1 MPVAGP
7 GESPGR
13 TSVGGMRSVTT
24 GPSRYSDDSVRQ
36 RMDALFGP
44 EQQSTRPAA
53 VRRIHPAP
61 GPPHPPAGHV
71 APGDDAPDELP
82 AAARPSAAAP
92 PPFLPPP
99 SLPLPPAPPPSL
111 PSASRPPAAG
121 ARRVRTVLAGRLPLA
136 FQERLD
142 LDRRALV
149 GLSVLL
155 VLALGYGA
163 QHFWA
168 GRPEPVAV
176 PVADGAAA
184 AGSPPPAPAGP
195 GPTASASGPGPS
207 PGASRPTGLVVDV
220 AGKVREPGLRTLPP
234 DARVQ
239 DAVQAAGGPLAGTDL
254 TTLNLARLLTDGEEV
269 VVGAPAAAP
278 GVAGGGA
285 GPAAGAPISLNSAT
299 AEQLDALPGIGPV
312 LAQRII
318 QYRDQHGGFRSV
330 DQLRQVSGFGERRLK
345 DLRAV
350 LRP

>member
-1 MPVAGP
+1 
-7 GESPGR
+7 
-13 TSVGGMRSVTT
+13 MRSVTT
-24 GPSRYSDDSVRQ
+24 GPTRSSDDSVRQ

-44 EQQSTRPAA
+44 EQQPTRPAA
-53 VRRIHPAP
+53 VRHIRPVPEPPRPPVDPVDPPDAAP
-61 GPPHPPAGHV
+61 PPQPP
-71 APGDDAPDELP
+71 P
-82 AAARPSAAAP
+82 PSAAA
-92 PPFLPPP
+92 
-99 SLPLPPAPPPSL
+99 S
-111 PSASRPPAAG
+111 
-121 ARRVRTVLAGRLPLA
+121 RRVRASALAGRLPLA
-136 FQERLD
+136 LQERLD

-176 PVADGAAA
+176 PVAEGAVAVGATPPAEPAA
-184 AGSPPPAPAGP
+184 AGAPAP
-195 GPTASASGPGPS
+195 SAPGPS
-207 PGASRPTGLVVDV
+207 PGASRASALVVDV

-234 DARVQ
+234 GARVQ
-239 DAVQAAGGPLAGTDL
+239 DAVQAAGGALAGTDL
-254 TTLNLARLLTDGEEV
+254 TALNLARLLTDGEEI

-278 GVAGGGA
+278 GAGPGGAGGGA

-330 DQLRQVSGFGERRLK
+330 DQLRQVSGFGERRLN

>member
-1 MPVAGP
+1 MSSA
-7 GESPGR
+7 R

-24 GPSRYSDDSVRQ
+24 GPSRYSEDSVRQ

-44 EQQSTRPAA
+44 EQQPNRPSA
-53 VRRIHPAP
+53 VRHIHPVP
-61 GPPHPPAGHV
+61 EPPQPPADPV
-71 APGDDAPDELP
+71 DPPADATLPLASPLMPALPP
-82 AAARPSAAAP
+82 AAASWQGRASA
-92 PPFLPPP
+92 L
-99 SLPLPPAPPPSL
+99 
-111 PSASRPPAAG
+111 
-121 ARRVRTVLAGRLPLA
+121 VGRLPLA

-142 LDRRALV
+142 LDRRALI

-176 PVADGAAA
+176 PVADGAAVAGASPPADSA
-184 AGSPPPAPAGP
+184 AGGGSVPPA
-195 GPTASASGPGPS
+195 PGPS
-207 PGASRPTGLVVDV
+207 PGVSRAAAVVVDV
-220 AGKVREPGLRTLPP
+220 AGKVPQPGLRTLPP
-234 DARVQ
+234 GARVQ

-254 TTLNLARLLTDGEEV
+254 TALNLARLLTDGEEI

-278 GVAGGGA
+278 GAAAGAGGGA
-285 GPAAGAPISLNSAT
+285 GPAGAAPISLNSAT

>member
-1 MPVAGP
+1 M
-7 GESPGR
+7 GR

-24 GPSRYSDDSVRQ
+24 GPSRYSDDPVRQ

-44 EQQSTRPAA
+44 EQQPTRPAA
-53 VRRIHPAP
+53 VRRI
-61 GPPHPPAGHV
+61 
-71 APGDDAPDELP
+71 
-82 AAARPSAAAP
+82 RPVP
-92 PPFLPPP
+92 EPLPPP
-99 SLPLPPAPPPSL
+99 ADRVDPAGDVPDDSTLPFPPS
-111 PSASRPPAAG
+111 PSPPTAVG
-121 ARRVRTVLAGRLPLA
+121 ARRVRAALVGRLPLA

-163 QHFWA
+163 QQFWA

-184 AGSPPPAPAGP
+184 VGASPPEPAGSAGP
-195 GPTASASGPGPS
+195 TSAASASGPGPS

-234 DARVQ
+234 NARVQ

-254 TTLNLARLLTDGEEV
+254 TALNLARPLADGEEV

-278 GVAGGGA
+278 GTVPGGAGGGGS